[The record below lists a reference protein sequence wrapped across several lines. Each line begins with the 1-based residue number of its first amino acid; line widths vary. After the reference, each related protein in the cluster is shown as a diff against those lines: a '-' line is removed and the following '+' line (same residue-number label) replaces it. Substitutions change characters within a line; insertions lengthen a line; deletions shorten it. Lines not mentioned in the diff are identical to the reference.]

1 MQHSI
6 IVRALLPQPKLRA
19 EIKSR
24 LNSAP
29 VIRTISYNDRCTS
42 MSLLYKQLNLLKLD
56 ELYNFE
62 LGRFMHQPTNKNVP
76 DVFYKSLT
84 KRQSNPHL
92 RHQKYQEAQYF
103 LPRVKTKAF
112 RKNNFGS
119 EELNCRKKS
128 TQLQKTCIVYHIK
141 RVA

>member
-1 MQHSI
+1 MQRSI

-29 VIRTISYNDRCTS
+29 VIRTISYSDRYTS

-62 LGRFMHQPTNKNVP
+62 IERFMHQPTNKNLL
-76 DVFYKSLT
+76 DIFYISLT
-84 KRQSNPHL
+84 KKQPNPHL
-92 RHQKYQEAQYF
+92 RHQKYQKVQYF
-103 LPRVKTKAF
+103 VSRIKTKAF
-112 RKNNFGS
+112 HKNNFGS
-119 EELNCRKKS
+119 EELNWRKKS
-128 TQLQKTCIVYHIK
+128 IQL
-141 RVA
+141 